1 MAGLYFYKFNTYI
14 QKHYK
19 IRIIMITLSELLAVI
34 SILITAFSLG
44 YRMGKDK
51 GKNEKTKE

>member
-1 MAGLYFYKFNTYI
+1 
-14 QKHYK
+14 
-19 IRIIMITLSELLAVI
+19 MITLSELLAVI

-44 YRMGKDK
+44 YRLGKDR

>member
-14 QKHYK
+14 QKYYK